1 MGPVPT
7 LRSNEAPCY
16 YLRLPDPLPFKKCQL
31 HLSLA
36 TQTTPLRNPSWKKG
50 LRFFSFCSLGH
61 IQPARRTMQVSMG
74 EDEVGEEVEVK
85 NSINVWRQSER
96 KVMIE
101 AVQDLI
107 QTSHKYAKSQYTPN
121 AQRVRWTK
129 LAGQLIWYKD
139 QILKNFSLEAMTVQ
153 LEALQK
159 RMIESD
165 EQRERETRTRD
176 YQTIVFRK
184 PEERKAEDADKAQDG
199 ESAEADDPEGAK
211 EVA

>member
-1 MGPVPT
+1 
-7 LRSNEAPCY
+7 
-16 YLRLPDPLPFKKCQL
+16 
-31 HLSLA
+31 
-36 TQTTPLRNPSWKKG
+36 
-50 LRFFSFCSLGH
+50 
-61 IQPARRTMQVSMG
+61 MQVVMG
-74 EDEVGEEVEVK
+74 EDEGREESEVK
-85 NSINVWRQSER
+85 NSINAWRQSER

-101 AVQDLI
+101 TVQDLI

-159 RMIESD
+159 RMIES
-165 EQRERETRTRD
+165 EQQRD
-176 YQTIVFRK
+176 RQSAPRNYPTIVFPK
-184 PEERKAEDADKAQDG
+184 PERKAEEADKAQDE
-199 ESAEADDPEGAK
+199 ESAEAGDPEGAK

>member
-1 MGPVPT
+1 M
-7 LRSNEAPCY
+7 A
-16 YLRLPDPLPFKKCQL
+16 
-31 HLSLA
+31 
-36 TQTTPLRNPSWKKG
+36 
-50 LRFFSFCSLGH
+50 
-61 IQPARRTMQVSMG
+61 
-74 EDEVGEEVEVK
+74 EDEGREESEVK
-85 NSINVWRQSER
+85 KSINAWRQSER
-96 KVMIE
+96 KIMIE
-101 AVQDLI
+101 TVQDLI

-159 RMIESD
+159 RMVESE
-165 EQRERETRTRD
+165 EQRERQSLSGN

-184 PEERKAEDADKAQDG
+184 PEERKTEDA
-199 ESAEADDPEGAK
+199 EEAENAETSEASKADDPEGAK

>member
-1 MGPVPT
+1 
-7 LRSNEAPCY
+7 
-16 YLRLPDPLPFKKCQL
+16 
-31 HLSLA
+31 
-36 TQTTPLRNPSWKKG
+36 
-50 LRFFSFCSLGH
+50 
-61 IQPARRTMQVSMG
+61 MG
-74 EDEVGEEVEVK
+74 EDEVGEESEVRK
-85 NSINVWRQSER
+85 SIDAWRQPER

-101 AVQDLI
+101 TVQDLI

-139 QILKNFSLEAMTVQ
+139 QILKSFSLEAMTVQ

-159 RMIESD
+159 RMEES
-165 EQRERETRTRD
+165 EEGRQRQSVSRN

-184 PEERKAEDADKAQDG
+184 PEERRAEDVDKAQTP
-199 ESAEADDPEGAK
+199 EASNADDPDDPEGAK

>member
-1 MGPVPT
+1 MD
-7 LRSNEAPCY
+7 E
-16 YLRLPDPLPFKKCQL
+16 
-31 HLSLA
+31 
-36 TQTTPLRNPSWKKG
+36 
-50 LRFFSFCSLGH
+50 
-61 IQPARRTMQVSMG
+61 
-74 EDEVGEEVEVK
+74 EEVGEASEVK
-85 NSINVWRQSER
+85 QSINAWRQSER

-101 AVQDLI
+101 TVQDLI

-159 RMIESD
+159 RMEES
-165 EQRERETRTRD
+165 EEGRQRQSVSRD

-184 PEERKAEDADKAQDG
+184 PGERKAEDADKAQDG
-199 ESAEADDPEGAK
+199 ESADAGDPEGAK

>member
-1 MGPVPT
+1 M
-7 LRSNEAPCY
+7 LRC
-16 YLRLPDPLPFKKCQL
+16 
-31 HLSLA
+31 
-36 TQTTPLRNPSWKKG
+36 RNPREDPEYSGETVSETVRVVCAYFSW
-50 LRFFSFCSLGH
+50 RFSFCSLGH
-61 IQPARRTMQVSMG
+61 IPLDRRIMQVVMG
-74 EDEVGEEVEVK
+74 EDEGREESEVK
-85 NSINVWRQSER
+85 NSINAWRQSER

-101 AVQDLI
+101 TVQDLI

-165 EQRERETRTRD
+165 EQRDRETRTRD
-176 YQTIVFRK
+176 YQTIVFRR
-184 PEERKAEDADKAQDG
+184 PEERKAEDAEKAQDG
-199 ESAEADDPEGAK
+199 EAAAAGDPEGAK

>member
-1 MGPVPT
+1 
-7 LRSNEAPCY
+7 
-16 YLRLPDPLPFKKCQL
+16 
-31 HLSLA
+31 
-36 TQTTPLRNPSWKKG
+36 
-50 LRFFSFCSLGH
+50 
-61 IQPARRTMQVSMG
+61 MG
-74 EDEVGEEVEVK
+74 EYEVREEVEVK
-85 NSINVWRQSER
+85 KSINSWRQSER
-96 KVMIE
+96 KMMIE
-101 AVQDLI
+101 TVQDLI

-139 QILKNFSLEAMTVQ
+139 QILKNFSLEAMTIQ

-159 RMIESD
+159 RMEES
-165 EQRERETRTRD
+165 EEGRQRQSVSRN

-199 ESAEADDPEGAK
+199 ESAEAGDPEGAK